1 LYGIQAISSTGVTL
15 ELSQSTES
23 ALPYLR
29 KALLIYSSRDL
40 NAAAAVKSSFE
51 TVCRDIPLSNGEVQ
65 DAWSML
71 CAFEEQGASYR
82 PTANILLQ
90 LWKAITTTAFAEDL
104 DLSKAFLVED
114 LWTAIKDEEYPRGMF
129 DVFLYRVEDR
139 NSMDVDAN
147 SKCKSRLLLRTEPG
161 IDAKLLGRVY
171 DR

>member
-1 LYGIQAISSTGVTL
+1 
-15 ELSQSTES
+15 
-23 ALPYLR
+23 
-29 KALLIYSSRDL
+29 L
-40 NAAAAVKSSFE
+40 NAAEAVKSSFE

-90 LWKAITTTAFAEDL
+90 LWKAITTAAFADNI

-114 LWTAIKDEEYPRGMF
+114 LWTSIKDEEFPRGMF
-129 DVFLYRVEDR
+129 DVFLHRVEDR
-139 NSMDVDAN
+139 NSMDVDAD
-147 SKCKSRLLLRTEPG
+147 SKCKSGLLLRTNPE
-161 IDAKLLGRVY
+161 IEAKLLGRVY